1 MNQPNLGQSVPD
13 FLTWRSQL
21 YHALGSRR
29 SSVMDLL
36 DSNASNLQ
44 ASTVPELSLNPLFRR
59 DYNSLYKGI
68 QDFLPPP
75 NHPDYQKAVDG
86 LLSIVS
92 ATVPEPFKRPFYLF
106 GVDVTPFPRPYA
118 ATLLDKTYIYQPNP
132 IKGNKPINIG
142 HAYSVVA
149 ALPERGET
157 GNAPWSIPL
166 SGQRVPSGKKDISVA
181 SKQLK
186 TILNHSS
193 VPWKGK
199 LSVLV
204 VDSLYS
210 QRGFLGEQVNS
221 ENLVTIARVRSNRV
235 FYRQFIPSAPRA
247 KSSGHPRWYGDKFD
261 LKDRTT
267 WGEPDEVISS
277 TFITKR
283 GRKLNLKISGWNQLL
298 MRGTKNYKMH
308 KYPFRL
314 LQVVVSDDTG
324 LTIWR
329 PMWLIVI
336 GSRRHELSLIE
347 CHQAYGQRYDLE
359 HLFRFGKQKLLM
371 TAYSTPEI
379 HHEENW
385 FQLTLLSYV
394 NLWKARKLATVLP
407 RPWES
412 YLTTTEAL
420 KITPSLVQRDFYRII
435 SQLGTPAHTPK
446 RRGYSPGR
454 IKGEKKVPRTRHQV
468 IKKQPKRKNKKSKVS

>member
-1 MNQPNLGQSVPD
+1 MKNHNFGLDVQE
-13 FLTWRSQL
+13 FLKWRSQL
-21 YHALGSRR
+21 YNALGSRR
-29 SSVMDLL
+29 SSVMELL

-44 ASTVPELSLNPLFRR
+44 ASSVVELSLNPLFRR
-59 DYNSLYKGI
+59 DYNSLYQGI
-68 QDFLPPP
+68 QDFLPTPTHP
-75 NHPDYQKAVDG
+75 NYRKAIDDLFSV
-86 LLSIVS
+86 IS
-92 ATVPEPFKRPFYLF
+92 ATVPTPTSRQFYLF
-106 GVDVTPFPRPYA
+106 GVDVTPCPRPYS
-118 ATLLDKTYIYQPNP
+118 ATLADKTYIYQPNA

-166 SGQRVPSGKKDISVA
+166 SGQRVPSGEKDISVA
-181 SKQLK
+181 QTQMK

-204 VDSLYS
+204 ADSLYS
-210 QRGFLGEQVNS
+210 QRGFLGEQVK
-221 ENLVTIARVRSNRV
+221 EDNLVIITRVRSNRV
-235 FYRQFIPSAPRA
+235 FYRQFIPEDTRL

-261 LKDRTT
+261 LKDETT
-267 WGEPDEVISS
+267 WGEPDEVIHS
-277 TFITKR
+277 TFTTKK
-283 GRKLNLKISGWNQLL
+283 GRELHRKISGWNQLL
-298 MRGTKNYKMH
+298 MRGTFDYKMH
-308 KYPFRL
+308 KHPFRL
-314 LQVVVSDDTG
+314 LQVVVSDETG
-324 LTIWR
+324 QSIWK

-336 GSRRHELSLIE
+336 GSRRHELSLLE
-347 CHQAYGQRYDLE
+347 CHEAYGQRYDLE

-371 TAYSTPEI
+371 TAYSTPEV

-394 NLWKARKLATVLP
+394 NLWSSRKLATVLP

-412 YLTTTEAL
+412 YLTQTEAV

-435 SQLGTPAHTPK
+435 SQLGTPAQSPK

-454 IKGEKKVPRTRHQV
+454 IKGEKKLPRTRHQV

>member
-13 FLTWRSQL
+13 FLTWRTQL

-36 DSNASNLQ
+36 DSLASNLQ

-59 DYNSLYKGI
+59 NYNSLYKGI
-68 QDFLPPP
+68 QDFLPPL
-75 NHPDYQKAVDG
+75 NHPDYEKAVDG
-86 LLSIVS
+86 LFSVVS
-92 ATVPEPFKRPFYLF
+92 ATVPAPVNRKFYLF
-106 GVDVTPFPRPYA
+106 GVDVTPCPRPYS
-118 ATLLDKTYIYQPNP
+118 ATLADKTYIYQPNP

-142 HAYSVVA
+142 HAYSGVA

-157 GNAPWSIPL
+157 GNTPWTIPL
-166 SGQRVPSGKKDISVA
+166 SGQRVPSGEKDISVA

-186 TILNHSS
+186 TILNNSS

-210 QRGFLGEQVNS
+210 QRGFLGEQVQE
-221 ENLVTIARVRSNRV
+221 ENLVTISRVRSNRV
-235 FYRQFIPSAPRA
+235 FYRQFIPPDPRT

-261 LKDRTT
+261 LKDEITR
-267 WGEPDEVISS
+267 GEPDEVIHS
-277 TFITKR
+277 TFTTKR

-308 KYPFRL
+308 KHPFRL

-324 LTIWR
+324 KAVWK

-336 GSRRHELSLIE
+336 GSRRHELSLLE

-371 TAYSTPEI
+371 TAYSTPEV

-385 FQLTLLSYV
+385 FQLTLLAYV

-412 YLTTTEAL
+412 YLTQTEVV

-435 SQLGTPAHTPK
+435 SQLGTPAQSPK
-446 RRGYSPGR
+446 RRGYFPGR
-454 IKGEKKVPRTRHQV
+454 IKGEKKLPRTRHQV
-468 IKKQPKRKNKKSKVS
+468 IKKQSKRKQKKVKVS

>member
-1 MNQPNLGQSVPD
+1 MTSQEFCSYVPE
-13 FLTWRSQL
+13 FLKWRRLL
-21 YHALGSRR
+21 YSALGSRR
-29 SSVMDLL
+29 SSIIELL

-44 ASTVPELSLNPLFRR
+44 ASSVAELSLNPLFRR
-59 DYNSLYKGI
+59 NYNSLYKGI
-68 QDFLPPP
+68 QEFLPTQTNP
-75 NHPDYQKAVDG
+75 NYQKAVDD
-86 LLSIVS
+86 LFSVIS
-92 ATVPEPFKRPFYLF
+92 ATVPTPTSRQFYLF
-106 GVDVTPFPRPYA
+106 GVDVTPCPRPYS
-118 ATLLDKTYIYQPNP
+118 ATLADKTYIYQPNA

-166 SGQRVPSGKKDISVA
+166 SGQRVPSGEKDISVA
-181 SKQLK
+181 QTQMK

-204 VDSLYS
+204 ADSLYS
-210 QRGFLGEQVNS
+210 QRDFLGEQVKQDH
-221 ENLVTIARVRSNRV
+221 LVIITRVRSNRV
-235 FYRQFIPSAPRA
+235 FYRQFIPEDSQPNSA
-247 KSSGHPRWYGDKFD
+247 GHPRWYGDKFD
-261 LKDRTT
+261 LKDETS
-267 WGEPDEVISS
+267 WHDPDEVIQS
-277 TFITKR
+277 TFMTKR
-283 GRKLNLKISGWNQLL
+283 GRKLHLKISSWKQML
-298 MRGTKNYKMH
+298 MRGTKDYGMH
-308 KYPFRL
+308 NYPFRL
-314 LQVVVSDDTG
+314 LQVVVSDETG
-324 LTIWR
+324 KAVWK

-336 GSRRHELSLIE
+336 GSHRHELSLQE

-371 TAYSTPEI
+371 TAYSTPEV

-394 NLWKARKLATVLP
+394 NLWTARKLATVLP
-407 RPWES
+407 RPWEH
-412 YLTTTEAL
+412 YLTQTESV

-435 SQLGTPAHTPK
+435 SSLGTPAHTPK

-454 IKGEKKVPRTRHQV
+454 IKGEKKGPRTRHQV
-468 IKKQPKRKNKKSKVS
+468 IKKQSKRNKKKVKVS